1 MSLDHA
7 LTYSLFIQF
16 ESVLEVVDNA
26 LGSAA
31 EKTPKDV
38 DEKFKKAIAA
48 LSAYE
53 KRRHSKETVAKKM
66 EDAGAKDKSSST
78 TLNRLKAK
86 LLVREE
92 PLLLALFQYSC

>member
-1 MSLDHA
+1 MLSDHVF
-7 LTYSLFIQF
+7 TYALFIQF

-26 LGSAA
+26 LSSAA

-66 EDAGAKDKSSST
+66 EDAETKDKSSST

-86 LLVREE
+86 LLVRERAFT
-92 PLLLALFQYSC
+92 LALFQY